1 MQIGM
6 IGLGRMGANL
16 ARRLMRHGHDIVAH
30 DALPAARA
38 ALAADGAVEA
48 DTLTTLVQALSAP
61 RIVWVML
68 PAGAPTEDTIAALT
82 DHLSPGDIVIDGG
95 NTFYKDDVRRGH
107 ALTQRGLHYLD
118 VGTSGGV
125 WGLDRGYCLMIG
137 GEADIVERLD
147 PLFAALAPGES
158 AASATPGRRSTDA
171 RPAMGYVHVG
181 PAGAGHYAK
190 MIHNGI
196 EYGMMQALAEG
207 FHLLQAKGEAS
218 VPEDERFEIDV
229 AAVAE
234 AWRRGSVVSSWL
246 LDLTAQA
253 LDRDAA
259 LTDFSGVVGDSGE
272 GRWTVNAAVEH
283 AVPAPVLTAALYARF
298 RSRVTDGYADR
309 LLSAMRLAFGGHL
322 ETPRE
327 EPRG

>member
-16 ARRLMRHGHDIVAH
+16 ARRLMRHGHHVVAY
-30 DALPAARA
+30 DAQPAARA
-38 ALAADGAVEA
+38 ALVQDGATEA
-48 DTLTTLVQALSAP
+48 ASLEDLTGALTAP
-61 RIVWVML
+61 RVVWVML
-68 PAGAPTEDTIAALT
+68 PAGDPTESTIAALP
-82 DHLSPGDIVIDGG
+82 DWLEPGDIVIDGG
-95 NTFYKDDVRRGH
+95 NTFYKDDVRR
-107 ALTQRGLHYLD
+107 AQQLATRGLHYLD

-137 GEADIVERLD
+137 GEPDVVDRLD
-147 PLFAALAPGES
+147 PLFSALAPGEGS
-158 AASATPGRRSTDA
+158 ASATPGRRSVDP
-171 RPAMGYVHVG
+171 RPAQGYVHVG

-207 FHLLQAKGEAS
+207 FHLLHAKNDPS
-218 VPEDERFEIDV
+218 VPDDERYPIDV

-253 LDRDAA
+253 LDRDADLA
-259 LTDFSGVVGDSGE
+259 DFSGVVGDSGE
-272 GRWTVNAAVEH
+272 GRWTVNAAIEH
-283 AVPAPVLTAALYARF
+283 AVPAPVLTAALFARF
-298 RSRVTDGYADR
+298 RSRVTDGYSDR
-309 LLSAMRLAFGGHL
+309 LLSAMRLAFGGHT
-322 ETPRE
+322 EGPR
-327 EPRG
+327 P